1 MSAWERARHIPWNK
15 IPSVEQVS
23 GSTLESEKERIF
35 RQLQRETIE
44 DELYGQERDSS
55 LRLKSPT
62 STTTSTGGDAG
73 TGNGTD
79 NVGNGE
85 IAAGSQQQVQIAKP
99 FPFSSMEL
107 LRRAAFGMTIGSITG
122 AVFGFM
128 DGMRTVAA
136 ENTVLTNAS
145 QSAKVRYVLQG
156 TSRSAFVFGGFFGGF
171 QSVKYGIRVAFNDP
185 SEVVEIVGAAALSMG
200 ALYSRPAYRAAAP
213 YAFML
218 VAMDCAQLFMRT
230 NY

>member
-1 MSAWERARHIPWNK
+1 MSSWERARHIPWNK

-62 STTTSTGGDAG
+62 STAAAG
-73 TGNGTD
+73 E
-79 NVGNGE
+79 GE
-85 IAAGSQQQVQIAKP
+85 IGGAGDTSVSPNHAAAQASKP

-156 TSRSAFVFGGFFGGF
+156 TSRSALVFGGFFGGF

-185 SEVVEIVGAAALSMG
+185 SEVAEIVGAAALSMG
-200 ALYSRPAYRAAAP
+200 ALYSRPAYRPAAP
-213 YAFML
+213 YAIML

>member
-44 DELYGQERDSS
+44 DEMYGQERDSS
-55 LRLKSPT
+55 LRLKTPT
-62 STTTSTGGDAG
+62 STSTTSDGEAG
-73 TGNGTD
+73 TNNGTD
-79 NVGNGE
+79 IVASQE
-85 IAAGSQQQVQIAKP
+85 HAAVIQAKP

-136 ENTVLTNAS
+136 ENTVLTKAS